1 MDLKILL
8 IDDIKEIRDDYKS
21 LLTDETFSDYKVKK
35 IDTADFETGLQLL
48 KEESYDLVILD
59 LCKGDANASSEK
71 KGEEVLDTIQ
81 KLAFVPVIFFTGLP
95 NHVKGLISDIIKVCS
110 KGDAYD
116 GLKEQ
121 IEELLKT
128 DYIKLK
134 SQVIA
139 ITNETIRS
147 FFWNFVQPNKKLM
160 AKIED
165 EASLSY
171 ILLRRLATTLS
182 KDRIKDFIQDD
193 KISKDSSHPMEFY
206 IFPPLPG
213 EYETGEIVGSKKD
226 KKVYVILTPSCD
238 LVLRSNNTRKVEKI
252 LLIEAM
258 QFSEFEDYKNF
269 KELYAKTEKTDAE
282 KKSMATAG
290 GNLKSLMKNNKAG
303 DRYFFLPMT
312 PFLDASIIDFQQKKL
327 VLYTELVNDFN
338 RVARLDDP
346 FAQSMVSS
354 FTRYYNRIGFPDL
367 DIDFTMNK
375 LFPVINK

>member
-1 MDLKILL
+1 MMDLKILL
-8 IDDIKEIRDDYKS
+8 IDDIKEIRDDYQQ
-21 LLTDETFSDYKVKK
+21 LLTDEIFNEYKVKR
-35 IDTADFETGLQLL
+35 IDTADFDEGLELL
-48 KEESYDLVILD
+48 KNENYDFVILD
-59 LCKGDANASSEK
+59 LCKGDVNSTSEK
-71 KGEEVLDTIQ
+71 KGEEVLNQIQ
-81 KLAFVPVIFFTGLP
+81 RLAFVPVIFFTGLP
-95 NHVKGLISDIIKVCS
+95 NHVRGLISDIIKVCS

-121 IEELLKT
+121 IEDLLKT

-134 SQVIA
+134 SQVVG

-147 FFWNFVQPNKKLM
+147 FFWDFVQPNKKLI

-182 KDRIKDFIQDD
+182 KDRIKDFIKDD

-206 IFPPLPG
+206 IYPSLKG
-213 EYETGEIVGSKKD
+213 EYETGEILKSKKGSKI
-226 KKVYVILTPSCD
+226 YVILTPSCD
-238 LVLRSNNTRKVEKI
+238 LVLRSNNTRKVENI

-258 QFSEFEDYKNF
+258 PFSGFPDYKKY
-269 KELYAKTEKTDAE
+269 KEGYDKKQKTADD
-282 KKSMATAG
+282 KKAMAAAG
-290 GNLKSLMKNNKAG
+290 GNIKSLMKNNKAG

-312 PFLDASIIDFQQKKL
+312 PFLIASIIDFQQKKL
-327 VLYTELVNDFN
+327 ITYEELERDFD
-338 RVARLDDP
+338 RIARLDDP

-367 DIDFTMNK
+367 DTDFTFDK
-375 LFPVINK
+375 LFPVQN